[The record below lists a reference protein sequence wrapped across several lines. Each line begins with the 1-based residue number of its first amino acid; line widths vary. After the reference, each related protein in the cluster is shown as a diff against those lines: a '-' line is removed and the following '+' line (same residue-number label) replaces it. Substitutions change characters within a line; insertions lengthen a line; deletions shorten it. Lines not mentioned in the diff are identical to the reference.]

1 MDERNLDCC
10 VARDLL
16 PSYLENL
23 TEPETTREVAAHLGS
38 CEACRKLAE
47 NLRGEIPVEKAPKR
61 ALKFLKK
68 VKRTRLLAAALSAL
82 LALLAMGW
90 LYEQEFHYPN
100 TEAGRLAAV
109 CDYIPSE
116 EPDANVTAGT
126 EMRVIAWAEKDDRLI
141 IAFRAENAEHV
152 FGYLYLGRGI
162 NGKYQIRSAGYRPSQ
177 DISGVYG
184 TVCFPEDKKK
194 DPDWDLF
201 LLVGDNCRD
210 IYTAELTFK
219 GTDYETER
227 AYTRT
232 KTYAL
237 DGENFLWLLD
247 RKTFL
252 EELGV
257 PNPENSSVYC
267 TDVRY
272 FDRDGNDITERFRDE
287 SVRRN
292 WGAGK
297 GTAELFLLY
306 VYMAVVAGLGII
318 FVRYYLLPDK
328 PAGER
333 RPAERRDPAPERE
346 N

>member
-1 MDERNLDCC
+1 MDERKLDCC

-16 PSYLENL
+16 PSYLEGL
-23 TEPETTREVAAHLGS
+23 TEEETARAVAAHLES

-47 NLRGEIPVEKAPKR
+47 DLRGEIPVEKAPKR
-61 ALKFLKK
+61 ALRFLKK

-116 EPDANVTAGT
+116 GYNANVALGT
-126 EMRVIAWAEKDDRLI
+126 EMRVVAWTEKDDRLL
-141 IAFRAENAEHV
+141 IAFRAENEEHV
-152 FGYLYLGRGI
+152 RGILYLARGI
-162 NGKYQIRSAGYRPSQ
+162 NGKYQIRSASYGPDQYTGGVWGLSFSSQ
-177 DISGVYG
+177 DK
-184 TVCFPEDKKK
+184 EK

-201 LLVGDNCRD
+201 LLIGDNCRD
-210 IYTAELTFK
+210 IYSAELTFV
-219 GTDYETER
+219 GTDHEAER

-232 KTYAL
+232 KTYEL

-252 EELGV
+252 EELGF
-257 PNPENSSVYC
+257 PHPESTHVYC
-267 TDVRY
+267 TDARY

-287 SVRRN
+287 SVRQS
-292 WGAGK
+292 WAAGK

-306 VYMAVVAGLGII
+306 VYMAIVAGLGII